1 METLFSILTI
11 PPKQLNNI
19 KTTLLGSD
27 TFWRDH
33 KIILPVLENLLL
45 WCNQI
50 PLVLSN
56 HREQNWCI
64 MDLVWVIRNAQ
75 ERVAREP
82 KSKATLGTYIQ
93 TGQ

>member
-1 METLFSILTI
+1 METLLSILTI
-11 PPKQLNNI
+11 PPKQLNNT
-19 KTTLLGSD
+19 KNKLLGSE

-64 MDLVWVIRNAQ
+64 IDLTWAIRNAQ
-75 ERVAREP
+75 KSAVREP
-82 KSKATLGTYIQ
+82 ESKQTLGTHIQ
-93 TGQ
+93 TGK